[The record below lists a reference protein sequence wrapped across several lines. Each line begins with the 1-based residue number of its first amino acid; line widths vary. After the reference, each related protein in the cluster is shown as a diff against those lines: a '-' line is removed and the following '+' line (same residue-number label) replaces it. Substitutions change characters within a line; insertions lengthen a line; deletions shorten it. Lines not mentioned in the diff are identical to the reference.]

1 MSVAI
6 VEIIR
11 KAVEA
16 KKPEEKIDVFKE
28 VAERLREARLK
39 LSKAVREFWASPDGE
54 LVKTALS
61 DFAYASGYA
70 HKMELTMS
78 KVRDEIRKN
87 AEDSDLDFWYTLAWG
102 KLEKAMKK
110 AGK

>member
-6 VEIIR
+6 VDVIR
-11 KAVEA
+11 RAIQA
-16 KKPEEKIDVFKE
+16 RRPEERIDIFRE
-28 VAERLREARLK
+28 IAERLREARLK
-39 LSKAVREFWASPDGE
+39 LSKAVRDFWASPEGE

-70 HKMELTMS
+70 HRMELTMD

-87 AEDSDLDFWYTLAWG
+87 AKDSGIDFWYTLAWG
-102 KLEKAMKK
+102 KLEKASRL
-110 AGK
+110 ARR